1 MEAVGAAASIIAIIE
16 LTAKLTKLCKGYI
29 GDVKSAE
36 SDQIAFYDRIL
47 ATGKLA
53 EKKVMK
59 SLKWPLD
66 KAEINK
72 VISNLKVLE
81 DTIQFVI
88 KIDELK
94 LVLCLAFS
102 HDKKYLAT
110 FSRSTTNDTSVRV
123 WDLAT
128 TPPTLDFSITAGLG
142 KPTAN
147 RSPYQLVFS
156 TNGQYLACV
165 GYEGYPGILL
175 YHIPS
180 QSQFII
186 SIPLGEQSIEFI
198 VACLFFDDDENHLT
212 WAELRYKDNISN
224 IHVFECGVGILDIKT
239 WAEGKWDQEEP
250 ELEPGLAY
258 QDGWWLWG
266 GRKVLMATEEV
277 DGWSASMRM
286 DIYDGSVTWP
296 RMSGGIAVMKFDQSG
311 IDKLEKRYPQ
321 LRSMATRQVEGGS

>member
-1 MEAVGAAASIIAIIE
+1 
-16 LTAKLTKLCKGYI
+16 
-29 GDVKSAE
+29 
-36 SDQIAFYDRIL
+36 
-47 ATGKLA
+47 
-53 EKKVMK
+53 MK

-165 GYEGYPGILL
+165 GYEGYP
-175 YHIPS
+175 
-180 QSQFII
+180 
-186 SIPLGEQSIEFI
+186 
-198 VACLFFDDDENHLT
+198 
-212 WAELRYKDNISN
+212 
-224 IHVFECGVGILDIKT
+224 DIKT

>member
-1 MEAVGAAASIIAIIE
+1 
-16 LTAKLTKLCKGYI
+16 
-29 GDVKSAE
+29 
-36 SDQIAFYDRIL
+36 
-47 ATGKLA
+47 
-53 EKKVMK
+53 MK

-212 WAELRYKDNISN
+212 WAELSRRLEVKSGLKVHPYVSSQKNN
-224 IHVFECGVGILDIKT
+224 FLYEKGILDIKT

>member
-1 MEAVGAAASIIAIIE
+1 
-16 LTAKLTKLCKGYI
+16 
-29 GDVKSAE
+29 
-36 SDQIAFYDRIL
+36 
-47 ATGKLA
+47 
-53 EKKVMK
+53 MK

-81 DTIQFVI
+81 DTIQFAI

-110 FSRSTTNDTSVRV
+110 FLRSTTNGTSVRI

-128 TPPTLDFSITAGLG
+128 TPLTLDFSVTAGPG

-156 TNGQYLACV
+156 TNRQYLACLKRSRRLDV
-165 GYEGYPGILL
+165 NSGLKVHPYVSSQKNKFLYEK
-175 YHIPS
+175 
-180 QSQFII
+180 
-186 SIPLGEQSIEFI
+186 
-198 VACLFFDDDENHLT
+198 EN
-212 WAELRYKDNISN
+212 I
-224 IHVFECGVGILDIKT
+224 DIKA

-277 DGWSASMRM
+277 DGWSASIRM
-286 DIYDGSVTWP
+286 DFYDGSVAWL

-311 IDKLEKRYPQ
+311 INKLEKRYPQ
-321 LRSMATRQVEGGS
+321 LRSMVTRQVEGGS

>member
-1 MEAVGAAASIIAIIE
+1 
-16 LTAKLTKLCKGYI
+16 
-29 GDVKSAE
+29 
-36 SDQIAFYDRIL
+36 
-47 ATGKLA
+47 
-53 EKKVMK
+53 MK

-81 DTIQFVI
+81 DTIQFAI

-110 FSRSTTNDTSVRV
+110 FLRSTTNGTSVRI

-128 TPPTLDFSITAGLG
+128 TPLTLDFSVTAGPG

-156 TNGQYLACV
+156 TNRQYLALSV
-165 GYEGYPGILL
+165 
-175 YHIPS
+175 
-180 QSQFII
+180 
-186 SIPLGEQSIEFI
+186 
-198 VACLFFDDDENHLT
+198 FDDDENHLT
-212 WAELRYKDNISN
+212 WADLRYKDNISN
-224 IHVFECGVGILDIKT
+224 IHVFECDIVNRQLKRSRRLDVNSGLKVHPYVSSQKNKFLYEKENIDIKA

-277 DGWSASMRM
+277 DGWSASIRM
-286 DIYDGSVTWP
+286 DFYDGSVAWL

-311 IDKLEKRYPQ
+311 INKLEKRYPQ
-321 LRSMATRQVEGGS
+321 LRSMVTRQVEGGS